1 MKSAH
6 PDRCESKQSDADES
20 EVAMQLP
27 SSVSS
32 LVVPVVGALIGC
44 ARYELRF
51 QSLFH
56 SGRGLTFPCDDR
68 GEVHWDAMSERA
80 RSSFLRAREAVGIE
94 FATPAVQVSD
104 LH

>member
-1 MKSAH
+1 MSL
-6 PDRCESKQSDADES
+6 ESIASLS
-20 EVAMQLP
+20 VA
-27 SSVSS
+27 
-32 LVVPVVGALIGC
+32 PVAGTLLRA

-68 GEVHWDAMSERA
+68 GEVHWDSMSERA
-80 RSSFLRAREAVGIE
+80 RTSFLRAQESVGIE
-94 FATPAVQVSD
+94 FATPAVQLSD

>member
-1 MKSAH
+1 MLVESIATQSA
-6 PDRCESKQSDADES
+6 A
-20 EVAMQLP
+20 
-27 SSVSS
+27 
-32 LVVPVVGALIGC
+32 

-68 GEVHWDAMSERA
+68 GEVHWHAMSERA
-80 RSSFLRAREAVGIE
+80 RTSFLRAQEAVGIE
-94 FATPAVQVSD
+94 FATPAIQVSD